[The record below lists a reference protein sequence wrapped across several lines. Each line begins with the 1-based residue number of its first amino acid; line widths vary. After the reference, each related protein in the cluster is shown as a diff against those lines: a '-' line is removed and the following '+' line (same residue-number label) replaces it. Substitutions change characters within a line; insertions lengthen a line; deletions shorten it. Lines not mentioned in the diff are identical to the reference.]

1 MPKTA
6 VTFETVNA
14 LTASGFDPEQAVQG
28 KPGRLAEYMAFQLAQ
43 RRGKEELQAGGL
55 LKNLFF
61 RKVMRANADA
71 VLDAV
76 KESGGAKE
84 AMDEIA
90 DGFPL
95 RLSGRPSGRRR
106 SVHRWLRPLYR
117 TMACVPK
124 YFDLAR

>member
-1 MPKTA
+1 MPKTE

-76 KESGGAKE
+76 KESGGGEFLPQMNDPIYSNVRYAAVRNNMGKE
-84 AMDEIA
+84 
-90 DGFPL
+90 
-95 RLSGRPSGRRR
+95 
-106 SVHRWLRPLYR
+106 
-117 TMACVPK
+117 
-124 YFDLAR
+124 